1 MKLVIGF
8 LFSSLITF
16 SQAVTSSLLW
26 EIKGLKQK
34 NSAFIFGT
42 MHLMD
47 DSHFYF
53 PKKLEKIILNVE
65 TVCLEINDIQRT
77 QLNPNLLFLNEGS
90 FLAKLRESAM
100 DSICNWASAKLL
112 MNREQFT
119 TNFSKAKPFL
129 LFQLILQSELPANLQ
144 SQELAIEK
152 LLQTKK
158 NKQTIGLETVEDQ
171 LALFDDLPFESQT
184 NLIMTEIAAES
195 DVLINFTN
203 LQENYLEQ
211 NVEKIHDL
219 LLKENTDSIFNIRFI
234 DERNLSWVK
243 KMIPMISSQST
254 LFAVGAGHLG
264 GENGI
269 LNLLRKEGFTLTPI
283 SL

>member
-1 MKLVIGF
+1 MKLVVGF
-8 LFSSLITF
+8 LFISLITF

-26 EIKGLKQK
+26 EIKGPKQK

-65 TVCLEINDIQRT
+65 TVCLEVSDIQGT

-90 FLAKLRESAM
+90 FLAKLSESAM

-112 MNREQFT
+112 MNKEQFI

-158 NKQTIGLETVEDQ
+158 NKQTIGLETVESQ
-171 LALFDDLPFESQT
+171 LALFDDLPFESQV

-219 LLKENTDSIFNIRFI
+219 LLKENTDPIFNVRFI
-234 DERNLSWVK
+234 DERNVSWVK
-243 KMIPMISSQST
+243 KMIPMIYSQSI

-264 GENGI
+264 GENGV
-269 LNLLRKEGFTLTPI
+269 LNLLRKEGYTLTPI

>member
-1 MKLVIGF
+1 MKLVVAF
-8 LFSSLITF
+8 LFISLITF

-26 EIKGLKQK
+26 EIKGPKQK

-65 TVCLEINDIQRT
+65 TVCLEVSDIQGT
-77 QLNPNLLFLNEGS
+77 QLNPDLLFLNEGS
-90 FLAKLRESAM
+90 FLAKLSESAM

-158 NKQTIGLETVEDQ
+158 NKQTIGLETVESQ
-171 LALFDDLPFESQT
+171 LALFDDLPFESQV
-184 NLIMTEIAAES
+184 NLIMIEIAAES

-219 LLKENTDSIFNIRFI
+219 LLKENTDPIFNVRFI
-234 DERNLSWVK
+234 DERNVSWVK
-243 KMIPMISSQST
+243 KMIPMISSQSI

-264 GENGI
+264 GENGV
-269 LNLLRKEGFTLTPI
+269 LNLLRKEGYTLTPI

>member
-1 MKLVIGF
+1 MKVLFAF
-8 LFSSLITF
+8 LFFSLISYAQST
-16 SQAVTSSLLW
+16 ASSLLW
-26 EIKGLKQK
+26 EIKGPQQTK
-34 NSAFIFGT
+34 SSYIFGT

-65 TVCLEINDIQRT
+65 TVCLEINDIQHT
-77 QLNPNLLFLNEGS
+77 QLNPELLFLNEGG
-90 FLAKLRESAM
+90 FLAQLSELAM
-100 DSICNWASAKLL
+100 DSICNWANEKLL

-119 TNFSKAKPFL
+119 ANFSKAKPFL
-129 LFQLILQSELPANLQ
+129 IYQLILQSELPANLQ

-152 LLQTKK
+152 LLLSKK
-158 NKQTIGLETVEDQ
+158 KKQTIGLETVESQ
-171 LALFDDLPFESQT
+171 LALFDDLPFESQV

-219 LLKENTDSIFNIRFI
+219 LLKENTDPIFNVRFI
-234 DERNLSWVK
+234 DERNVTWVK
-243 KMIPMISSQST
+243 KMIPMISSQSI

-264 GENGI
+264 GENGV
-269 LNLLRKEGFTLTPI
+269 LNLLRKEGYTLTPI

>member
-1 MKLVIGF
+1 MKLVVAF
-8 LFSSLITF
+8 LFISLITF

-26 EIKGLKQK
+26 EIKGPKQK

-65 TVCLEINDIQRT
+65 TVCLEVSDIQGT

-90 FLAKLRESAM
+90 FLAKLSESAM

-112 MNREQFT
+112 MNKEQFI

-158 NKQTIGLETVEDQ
+158 NKQTIGLETFESQ
-171 LALFDDLPFESQT
+171 LALFDDLPFESQV

-195 DVLINFTN
+195 DVLINFTH

-219 LLKENTDSIFNIRFI
+219 LLKENTDPIFNVRFI
-234 DERNLSWVK
+234 DERNVSWVK
-243 KMIPMISSQST
+243 KMIPMIYSQSI

-264 GENGI
+264 GENGV
-269 LNLLRKEGFTLTPI
+269 LNLLRKEGYTLTPI

>member
-1 MKLVIGF
+1 MKLVVAF
-8 LFSSLITF
+8 LFISLITF

-26 EIKGLKQK
+26 EIKGPKQK

-77 QLNPNLLFLNEGS
+77 QLNPDLLFLNEGS
-90 FLAKLRESAM
+90 FLAKLSESAM

-158 NKQTIGLETVEDQ
+158 NKQTIGLETFESQ
-171 LALFDDLPFESQT
+171 LALFDDLPFESQV

-195 DVLINFTN
+195 DVLINFTH

-211 NVEKIHDL
+211 NVGKIHDL
-219 LLKENTDSIFNIRFI
+219 LLTENTDPIFNVRFI
-234 DERNLSWVK
+234 DERNVSWVK
-243 KMIPMISSQST
+243 KMIPMISSQSI

-264 GENGI
+264 GKNGV

>member
-1 MKLVIGF
+1 MKLVVAF
-8 LFSSLITF
+8 LFISFITF
-16 SQAVTSSLLW
+16 SQAVNSSLLW
-26 EIKGLKQK
+26 EIKGPKQK

-65 TVCLEINDIQRT
+65 TVCLEVSDIQGT
-77 QLNPNLLFLNEGS
+77 QLNPDLLFQNEGS
-90 FLAKLRESAM
+90 FLAKLSESAM

-158 NKQTIGLETVEDQ
+158 NKQTIGLETVQSQ
-171 LALFDDLPFESQT
+171 LALFDDLPFESQV

-203 LQENYLEQ
+203 LQGNYLEQ

-219 LLKENTDSIFNIRFI
+219 LLKENTDSIFNVRFI
-234 DERNLSWVK
+234 DERNVSWVK
-243 KMIPMISSQST
+243 KMIPMISSQSI

-264 GENGI
+264 GESGV
-269 LNLLRKEGFTLTPI
+269 LNLLRKEGYTLTPI

>member
-1 MKLVIGF
+1 MKLVVAF
-8 LFSSLITF
+8 LFISLITF

-26 EIKGLKQK
+26 EIKGPKQK

-77 QLNPNLLFLNEGS
+77 QLNPDLLFLNEGS
-90 FLAKLRESAM
+90 FLAKLSESAM

-112 MNREQFT
+112 MNKEQFI

-158 NKQTIGLETVEDQ
+158 NKQTIGLETVESQ
-171 LALFDDLPFESQT
+171 LALFDDLPFESQV

-195 DVLINFTN
+195 DVLINFTH

-211 NVEKIHDL
+211 NVGKIHDL
-219 LLKENTDSIFNIRFI
+219 LLTENTDPIFNVRFI
-234 DERNLSWVK
+234 DERNVSWVK
-243 KMIPMISSQST
+243 KMIPMISSQSI

-264 GENGI
+264 GKNGV

>member
-1 MKLVIGF
+1 MKLVVGF
-8 LFSSLITF
+8 LFISLITF

-26 EIKGLKQK
+26 EIKGPKQK

-65 TVCLEINDIQRT
+65 TVCLEINEIQGT
-77 QLNPNLLFLNEGS
+77 QLNPELLFLNEGS
-90 FLAKLRESAM
+90 FLAKLSESAM

-112 MNREQFT
+112 MNKEQFT

-158 NKQTIGLETVEDQ
+158 NKQTIGLETVESQ
-171 LALFDDLPFESQT
+171 LALFDDLPFESQV

-203 LQENYLEQ
+203 LQGNYLEQ

-219 LLKENTDSIFNIRFI
+219 LLKENTDSIFNVRFI
-234 DERNLSWVK
+234 DERNVTWVK
-243 KMIPMISSQST
+243 KMIPMISSQSI

-264 GENGI
+264 GENGV
-269 LNLLRKEGFTLTPI
+269 LNLLRKEGYTLTPI

>member
-1 MKLVIGF
+1 MKLVVAF
-8 LFSSLITF
+8 LFISLITF

-26 EIKGLKQK
+26 EIKGPKQK

-65 TVCLEINDIQRT
+65 TVCLEVSDIQGT
-77 QLNPNLLFLNEGS
+77 QLNPDLLFLNEES
-90 FLAKLRESAM
+90 FLAKLSESAM

-129 LFQLILQSELPANLQ
+129 LFQLILQSELPSNLQ

-158 NKQTIGLETVEDQ
+158 NKQTIGLETVESQ
-171 LALFDDLPFESQT
+171 LALFDDLPFESQV

-219 LLKENTDSIFNIRFI
+219 LLKENTDSIFNVRFI
-234 DERNLSWVK
+234 DERNVSWVK
-243 KMIPMISSQST
+243 KMIPMISSQSI

-264 GENGI
+264 GENGV
-269 LNLLRKEGFTLTPI
+269 LNLLRKEGYTLTPI